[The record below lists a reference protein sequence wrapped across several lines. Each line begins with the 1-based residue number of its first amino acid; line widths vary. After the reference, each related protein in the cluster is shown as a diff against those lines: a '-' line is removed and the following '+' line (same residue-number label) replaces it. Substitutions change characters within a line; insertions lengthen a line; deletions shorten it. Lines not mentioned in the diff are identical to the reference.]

1 MVAYTHKTYYMPV
14 NIYIYKKTKSIERD
28 FSSDVCVMTVLSK
41 LWNISDL
48 QSMHTRSH
56 WFHHM
61 VRGQSPE
68 ARCQRNQSDHGELQ
82 RFKYIPSSQRCS
94 TCRWVSRFAATIHV
108 TKSVTHNWLHRF
120 TVLVYFGKYM
130 FMANTIIMMSDDWK
144 GLLWLLTTKFK
155 SAYDHFLQAEEEIP
169 LRCCLALTY
178 CIDNNRMNGRM
189 DKESRNILYNI
200 IT

>member
-1 MVAYTHKTYYMPV
+1 MRNDSIIKALEHFWPTVHAHSFTVISPHGARTITWSSLSAEPIRLWWTTTLQ
-14 NIYIYKKTKSIERD
+14 IYS
-28 FSSDVCVMTVLSK
+28 
-41 LWNISDL
+41 
-48 QSMHTRSH
+48 
-56 WFHHM
+56 
-61 VRGQSPE
+61 
-68 ARCQRNQSDHGELQ
+68 
-82 RFKYIPSSQRCS
+82 SSQRCS

-130 FMANTIIMMSDDWK
+130 FMANTIIMISDDWK

-178 CIDNNRMNGRM
+178 CIDNNRMKGRM